1 MVRNVYDTCLVL
13 YSGRLKEGETPT
25 KAMMNTVEAMCAGGA
40 IKSAF
45 KVGRRWLTDLEKE
58 GEMYAGQ

>member
-1 MVRNVYDTCLVL
+1 MVRNVYETCRVL
-13 YSGRLKEGETPT
+13 YAGRIKDGEPPT
-25 KAMMNTVEAMCAGGA
+25 KAMMNTVEAMCAGGS

-58 GEMYAGQ
+58 GEMNAGM

>member
-1 MVRNVYDTCLVL
+1 MVRNVYETCRVL
-13 YSGRLKEGETPT
+13 YAGRLKDGDQPT
-25 KAMMNTVEAMCAGGA
+25 KAMVNTVEAMCAGGA

-58 GEMYAGQ
+58 GELYAR